1 MTGEQGMKK
10 LSIRDCDVKGRR
22 VLARV
27 DFNVPLDSDRSIT
40 DDTRIQEAL
49 PTIRD
54 IVDRGGRLILMSH
67 LGRPRGQ
74 RDAGLSLAP
83 VAHRLAELVKNPLRF
98 ANDCIGEDVR
108 QKVASLHDGEI
119 LLLENLRFHAGEE
132 ENDPAF
138 ARELAELGDI
148 YVNDAFGT
156 AHRAH
161 ASTVGVAEFIPVRAA
176 GFLMEKELKALGDAL
191 HNPSRPFVAI
201 LGGAKIAGKIDLI
214 KSLLDRVDVLLV
226 GGGMMYTFFK
236 ASGLEIGKSIVDEKY
251 LAMCKELLA
260 RTRPGRSRLLLPV
273 DTIVAEAIEDNAPAR
288 DVSIADIPEDWVGV
302 DIGPKTVDLFK
313 AQILNARTVFWNGP
327 MGVFEKPSF
336 AEGTKAVAR
345 AIADATDRGAKTIAG
360 GGDSVAAINLMGIA
374 NRFTHISTGGGA
386 SLEFMEGRL
395 LPGVDALCD
404 VAEVTG

>member
-1 MTGEQGMKK
+1 MKK
-10 LSIRDCDVKGRR
+10 LSIRDCEVKGKR

-40 DDTRIQEAL
+40 DDTRIVESL

-54 IVDRGGRLILMSH
+54 VVDRGGRLILMSH

-74 RDAGLSLAP
+74 REPDLSLAP

-98 ANDCIGEDVR
+98 ANDCVGDDVR
-108 QKVASLHDGEI
+108 QKVGALKDGEI

-132 ENDPAF
+132 KNDPAF
-138 ARELAELGDI
+138 AKELASFADI

-161 ASTVGVAEFIPVRAA
+161 ASTAGVAEFISVRAA
-176 GFLMEKELKALGDAL
+176 GFLMEKELRALGDAL
-191 HNPSRPFVAI
+191 NAPKRPFVAV

-214 KSLLDRVDVLLV
+214 KSLLDRVDVLLI
-226 GGGMMYTFFK
+226 GGGMMFNFFK
-236 ASGLEIGKSIVDEKY
+236 ASGLEIGRSIYDERY
-251 LAMCKELLA
+251 LPMCKELLA
-260 RTRPGRSRLLLPV
+260 RTKPGRSRLLLPV
-273 DTIVAEAIEDNAPAR
+273 DTVVAAAPEDGAPAR
-288 DVSIADIPEDWVGV
+288 EVSIADIPEDWYGL
-302 DIGPKTVDLFK
+302 DIGPKTMDLFK
-313 AQILNARTVFWNGP
+313 TQILAARTVFWNGP
-327 MGVFEKPSF
+327 MGMFEKPSF

-345 AIADATDRGAKTIAG
+345 AIADATDRGATTIVG

-386 SLEFMEGRL
+386 SLEFMEGRPM
-395 LPGVDALCD
+395 PGVEALCD